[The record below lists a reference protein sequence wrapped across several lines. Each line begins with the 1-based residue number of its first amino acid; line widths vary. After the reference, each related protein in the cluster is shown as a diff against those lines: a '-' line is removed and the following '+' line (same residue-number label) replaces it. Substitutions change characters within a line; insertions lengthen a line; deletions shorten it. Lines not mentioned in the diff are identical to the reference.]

1 MNHLLIVMTLFAGGS
16 MLGWVIELF
25 FRRYLDPVERLK
37 KRFSNPGFLVGP
49 CLPIY
54 GTGLVA
60 LYCLAH
66 IRIPALEASHPI
78 LHKLVVF
85 LFMAMIMTFIEFV
98 TGMIFIVHMHLELWD
113 YTPYWGNIKGV
124 ICPLFSCFWY
134 ALAAFYY
141 MVMHPRVEAILNWI
155 SQNLTFSFFIGFF
168 YGIFV
173 LDVVYSF
180 NVVVRIKKLAE
191 EYHIVVRYRALRSK
205 VQDLAEDAKDRSYAF
220 MLSKFTT
227 NSLRSMFANYR
238 ENFSVK
244 RMMLAPIKAVSERV
258 DVAKDK
264 ISDIRGTREV
274 IKDSDEEATIGEA
287 YVDDANVDKNS
298 PDNSG
303 ENSI

>member
-60 LYCLAH
+60 LYFLAQ

-78 LHKLVVF
+78 IHKLVVF
-85 LFMAMIMTFIEFV
+85 LLMALFMTLIEFV

-141 MVMHPRVEAILNWI
+141 MVMHPRVEAILQWI
-155 SQNLTFSFFIGFF
+155 SRNLTFSFFIGFF

-173 LDVVYSF
+173 LDIIYSF

-191 EYHIVVRYRALRSK
+191 EYNIVVRYRALRSK
-205 VQDLAEDAKDRSYAF
+205 VQDLAEDAKDRSAAF

-244 RMMLAPIKAVSERV
+244 RIMMAPIKAVADKV
-258 DVAKDK
+258 DVTEIKDK
-264 ISDIRGTREV
+264 ISDIRGRREI
-274 IKDSDEEATIGEA
+274 IKDSDEEAS
-287 YVDDANVDKNS
+287 V
-298 PDNSG
+298 
-303 ENSI
+303 ENDE